1 MLGMESQDRYARG
14 SGSHRVS
21 PTGHCY
27 SLRVMRRPLP
37 PNTRR
42 VLLASVL
49 LGVFLLLDIALFGW
63 LIFRSLSKRE
73 IERVLLE
80 TREEAEGLA
89 DRLAGRA
96 QLGGGDLYTV
106 TATEREVQT
115 YIDSILK
122 QRRIIQTV
130 EVVDAEGKLV
140 FRGENEAELGLG
152 PAELPVFS
160 VGESPNRVEIPL
172 ESERTFELD
181 ELPESLYQ
189 LKLPIGELGFLQ
201 IGISQGVLQ
210 QRIDTLRTELVNT
223 TATIAA
229 ITLVVLTLAQIFIWR
244 LWRRGQRLQEQA
256 RESERMAYIGTLAS
270 GLAHEIR
277 NPLNSLSLNMQ
288 MLEEELAGRPP
299 AQSGKRLMSITRDEI
314 GRLERLV
321 TAFLQY
327 AKPPP
332 LELQVVTAVSLLE
345 RCEQVLASELEARG
359 ARAWIDDRSQD
370 ARIRVDPAQMGQLLL
385 NLVQNALAA
394 MEERGIPPK
403 IRLGAVRDGTS
414 VALEVED
421 RGVGMTA
428 EQQTKMFDLFYS
440 TRKGGTGLGL
450 AIANRI
456 AKNHGATIEVRSAM
470 QQGTTVRI
478 LISAVDASTEA
489 VAAPTEAGKGAALS
503 LEKAGES

>member
-1 MLGMESQDRYARG
+1 M
-14 SGSHRVS
+14 
-21 PTGHCY
+21 
-27 SLRVMRRPLP
+27 P

-42 VLLASVL
+42 VILASVL

-89 DRLAGRA
+89 ERLAGRA
-96 QLGGGDLYTV
+96 ELGGGDLYMV

-122 QRRIIQTV
+122 QRKVIQTV
-130 EVVDAEGKLV
+130 EVVDADGKLV

-152 PAELPVFS
+152 PAESPVIS
-160 VGESPNRVEIPL
+160 TGESPNRVEIPL
-172 ESERTFELD
+172 ESERTFPLE

-201 IGISQGVLQ
+201 VGISQGVLQ
-210 QRIDTLRTELVNT
+210 QRISTLRSELVST

-229 ITLVVLTLAQIFIWR
+229 LTLVVLILAQVVIWR

-256 RESERMAYIGTLAS
+256 QESERMAYIGTLAS

-277 NPLNSLSLNMQ
+277 NPLNSLNLNMQ
-288 MLEEELAGRPP
+288 MLEEELAVRPP
-299 AQSGKRLMSITRDEI
+299 EPSGQRLLSITRDEI

-332 LELQVVTAVSLLE
+332 TELRVVSAVSLLQ
-345 RCEQVLASELEARG
+345 RCEQILSSELESRSARL
-359 ARAWIDDRSQD
+359 WIDDRSEG
-370 ARIRVDPAQMGQLLL
+370 ALVRVDPAQMSQLLL
-385 NLVQNALAA
+385 NLVQNAMAA
-394 MEERGIPPK
+394 MEERGLPAK
-403 IRLGAVRDGTS
+403 VRLGAVTAGS
-414 VALEVED
+414 QVVLEVED
-421 RGVGMTA
+421 RGVGMTP
-428 EQQTKMFDLFYS
+428 EQQQRMFDLFYS

-456 AKNHGATIEVRSAM
+456 ARNHEAQIDVHSVR
-470 QQGTTVRI
+470 QQGTTVKI
-478 LISAVDASTEA
+478 ALEA
-489 VAAPTEAGKGAALS
+489 AEALPEGQIDVRDNVGDPPHEPMRVSNSSGVKN
-503 LEKAGES
+503 